1 MTESGMLSKKKK
13 KWLFKKLAVTKHGS
27 ECIKPTDRVF
37 SKCHEIIYISIA
49 YSDDEESEDDSM
61 F

>member
-1 MTESGMLSKKKK
+1 MLEQD
-13 KWLFKKLAVTKHGS
+13 LADE

-37 SKCHEIIYISIA
+37 SKRHEIIYISIA
-49 YSDDEESEDDSM
+49 YSDDEESEDDTM